1 VYFEGYANS
10 YEEAEY
16 ILEQLS
22 DEEFD
27 VLCENV
33 FRSRDTG
40 AVNADADERAA
51 EMHKTV
57 SGASHTSSENRK
69 RHRDAAAQHLVSA
82 RRKRRKAKTN
92 EEYVY
97 ENVSGGRGRRAS
109 SRRAPI
115 SQRVSDSEAREI
127 RRNARENPKPTASA
141 PEDDSLEAMK
151 LRFRAETDAENAEKE
166 AKKAK
171 KAKKPTT
178 VPSRGVEGDEP
189 VLRRKTPEGHGKR
202 GASPVAVAKRRAR
215 LLSTGQDPTQRY
227 TYSRTPTPESKARAK
242 KIRAALK
249 KRDKWGTPEAAKE
262 EYVIDYLVTEGYT
275 DNYDSAIAI
284 YESMSEEW
292 LDTILEVKGRGRVLM
307 RSTRDASERGMK
319 ITPERK
325 LDLKLAQ
332 LERQYP
338 GDGSLGDLENI
349 EQRIQ
354 KMRTVKDTPSMRK
367 RVDNVRNITKRYK
380 R

>member
-1 VYFEGYANS
+1 MILNLKTYLINSLGDNFKEGLYPLFFMFINTNIKKNTNMAYDYHKLLKYVYFEGYANS

-16 ILEQLS
+16 LLEQLND
-22 DEEFD
+22 DELYD
-27 VLCENV
+27 LCENV
-33 FRSRDTG
+33 FRSKNTG
-40 AVNADADERAA
+40 AVNADADEKAA

-92 EEYVY
+92 EEC
-97 ENVSGGRGRRAS
+97 
-109 SRRAPI
+109 
-115 SQRVSDSEAREI
+115 
-127 RRNARENPKPTASA
+127 
-141 PEDDSLEAMK
+141 
-151 LRFRAETDAENAEKE
+151 
-166 AKKAK
+166 
-171 KAKKPTT
+171 
-178 VPSRGVEGDEP
+178 
-189 VLRRKTPEGHGKR
+189 
-202 GASPVAVAKRRAR
+202 
-215 LLSTGQDPTQRY
+215 
-227 TYSRTPTPESKARAK
+227 
-242 KIRAALK
+242 
-249 KRDKWGTPEAAKE
+249 
-262 EYVIDYLVTEGYT
+262 VIDYLVTEGYT

-307 RSTRDASERGMK
+307 SNTRDASERGMK
-319 ITPERK
+319 ITPGRK

-338 GDGSLGDLENI
+338 GDGSLEDRENL

-354 KMRTVKDTPSMRK
+354 KMTTVKDTPSMRK
-367 RVDNVRNITKRYK
+367 RVNNVRNITKRYK

>member
-1 VYFEGYANS
+1 MSYQYHQLLKYVYFEGYANS

-27 VLCENV
+27 ELCENV
-33 FRSRDTG
+33 FRSRNTG
-40 AVNADADERAA
+40 AVNADADEKAA

-57 SGASHTSSENRK
+57 ADASHTSPENR
-69 RHRDAAAQHLVSA
+69 RSHRDAAAQHLVSA
-82 RRKRRKAKTN
+82 RRKRRKSSTHLKAAEMHKTVADAPHTSPENRKSHRNAAAKHLLKAKTN
-92 EEYVY
+92 
-97 ENVSGGRGRRAS
+97 
-109 SRRAPI
+109 
-115 SQRVSDSEAREI
+115 
-127 RRNARENPKPTASA
+127 
-141 PEDDSLEAMK
+141 
-151 LRFRAETDAENAEKE
+151 
-166 AKKAK
+166 
-171 KAKKPTT
+171 
-178 VPSRGVEGDEP
+178 
-189 VLRRKTPEGHGKR
+189 
-202 GASPVAVAKRRAR
+202 
-215 LLSTGQDPTQRY
+215 
-227 TYSRTPTPESKARAK
+227 
-242 KIRAALK
+242 
-249 KRDKWGTPEAAKE
+249 E
-262 EYVIDYLVTEGYT
+262 EYVIDYLVAEGYT

-332 LERQYP
+332 LERQFP
-338 GDGSLGDLENI
+338 GDGSLEDRENL

-354 KMRTVKDTPSMRK
+354 KMTTVKDTPSMRK
-367 RVDNVRNITKRYK
+367 RVNNVRNITKRYK

>member
-1 VYFEGYANS
+1 MSYQYHQLLKYVYFEGYANS

-16 ILEQLS
+16 LLEQLS

-27 VLCENV
+27 VLYENV

-40 AVNADADERAA
+40 AVNADADDRAA

-57 SGASHTSSENRK
+57 ANASPENRR

-82 RRKRRKAKTN
+82 RRKRRKVETN
-92 EEYVY
+92 EEC
-97 ENVSGGRGRRAS
+97 
-109 SRRAPI
+109 
-115 SQRVSDSEAREI
+115 
-127 RRNARENPKPTASA
+127 
-141 PEDDSLEAMK
+141 
-151 LRFRAETDAENAEKE
+151 
-166 AKKAK
+166 
-171 KAKKPTT
+171 
-178 VPSRGVEGDEP
+178 
-189 VLRRKTPEGHGKR
+189 
-202 GASPVAVAKRRAR
+202 
-215 LLSTGQDPTQRY
+215 
-227 TYSRTPTPESKARAK
+227 
-242 KIRAALK
+242 
-249 KRDKWGTPEAAKE
+249 
-262 EYVIDYLVTEGYT
+262 VIDYLVTEGYT

-307 RSTRDASERGMK
+307 SSTRDASERGMK

-332 LERQYP
+332 LERQFP
-338 GDGSLGDLENI
+338 GDGSLEDRENL

-354 KMRTVKDTPSMRK
+354 KMTTVKDTPSMRK
-367 RVDNVRNITKRYK
+367 RVNNVRNITKRYK